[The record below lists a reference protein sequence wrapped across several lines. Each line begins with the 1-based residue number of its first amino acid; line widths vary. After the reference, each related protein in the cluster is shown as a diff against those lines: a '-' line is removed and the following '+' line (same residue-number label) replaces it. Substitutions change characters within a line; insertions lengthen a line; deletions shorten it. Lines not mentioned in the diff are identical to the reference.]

1 MIRVKCGTQDISL
14 YTHAWRPSKAT
25 SDSSKIYVS
34 HLASPQQLVV
44 SSSKVPPLASR
55 WNRRLYTIAELMS
68 KVDGFIRTVAF
79 CLNMGEY

>member
-25 SDSSKIYVS
+25 SDPLKIYVS
-34 HLASPQQLVV
+34 PLASPQQLVV
-44 SSSKVPPLASR
+44 SSSKVPPLASG
-55 WNRRLYTIAELMS
+55 WNCRLYTIAELMS
-68 KVDGFIRTVAF
+68 KADGFIRTVAF